1 LVFCEDAL
9 TFPLVRGL
17 YAFPA
22 SRPFLTFLHLPAAAV
37 VLTALASL
45 SCKAN
50 ATEAQPFE
58 PVEVMVDD
66 ENHVPLGNVFFL
78 DDTGRAVASTGGD
91 GIAHMQ
97 VFGAEGT
104 ANEVILRCPE
114 GYSADQSKMV
124 IKRMTMNATNGATR
138 YAMHCR
144 RLLHTLVIAIR
155 TDETI
160 NRKKSVPL
168 AGLPITYLG
177 VQKAL
182 TDSSG
187 AATLSAEGAE
197 GQTFEF
203 TVVTNQPENATLNPQ
218 NVTQTFRIGASDQVV
233 PFSPTFSR
241 PQKKV
246 VQHRA
251 YVRSGPQKF

>member
-1 LVFCEDAL
+1 M
-9 TFPLVRGL
+9 
-17 YAFPA
+17 
-22 SRPFLTFLHLPAAAV
+22 
-37 VLTALASL
+37 LTAITAMTAFAALAGV
-45 SCKAN
+45 SCTNGA
-50 ATEAQPFE
+50 AQAQPFE
-58 PVEVMVDD
+58 PVEVLVDD
-66 ENHVPLGNVFFL
+66 ENRAPIGNAFFL
-78 DDTGRAVASTGGD
+78 DDTGRAMASTGGD

-97 VFGAEGT
+97 VFGQEGT
-104 ANEVILRCPE
+104 AHEVTLRCPE
-114 GYSADQSKMV
+114 GYSTDASKMT
-124 IKRMTMNATNGATR
+124 IKRVTMNATNGATR
-138 YAMHCR
+138 YTMHCR

-160 NRKKSVPL
+160 NRKKSTPL

-177 VQKAL
+177 VQKAM

-218 NVTQTFRIGASDQVV
+218 NVTQTFRIGSSDQVV

-246 VQHRA
+246 VVHHA
-251 YVRSGPQKF
+251 AVRSGPQKF